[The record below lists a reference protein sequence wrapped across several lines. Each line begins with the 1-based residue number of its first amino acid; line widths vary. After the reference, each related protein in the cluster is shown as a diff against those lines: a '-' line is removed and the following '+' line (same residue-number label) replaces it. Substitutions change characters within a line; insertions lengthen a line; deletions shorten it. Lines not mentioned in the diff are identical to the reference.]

1 VDVALHPPLEVGVR
15 RDERL
20 LDGILG
26 IVGGAEHVA
35 AERDDSRTVAVE
47 EDLERRRIAAAD
59 VVDQPLIRKSTEN
72 TAWFGQPQA
81 MRPRRGSCFH
91 TSIIGTDRGN

>member
-1 VDVALHPPLEVGVR
+1 
-15 RDERL
+15 
-20 LDGILG
+20 
-26 IVGGAEHVA
+26 VA

-72 TAWFGQPQA
+72 TAWFG
-81 MRPRRGSCFH
+81 
-91 TSIIGTDRGN
+91 